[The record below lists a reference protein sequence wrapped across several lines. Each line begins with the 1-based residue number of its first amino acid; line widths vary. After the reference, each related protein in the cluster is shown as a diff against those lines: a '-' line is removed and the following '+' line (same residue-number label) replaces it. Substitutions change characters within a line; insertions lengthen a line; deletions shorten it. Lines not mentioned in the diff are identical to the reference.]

1 MASEVGPAE
10 QHVNLIQC
18 RREGETC
25 TTTHRNTIMDVH
37 KHYTNSGSYIKPV

>member
-10 QHVNLIQC
+10 QHVSLIHC

-25 TTTHRNTIMDVH
+25 TIKNIILYIQLHCTITALLLV
-37 KHYTNSGSYIKPV
+37 S